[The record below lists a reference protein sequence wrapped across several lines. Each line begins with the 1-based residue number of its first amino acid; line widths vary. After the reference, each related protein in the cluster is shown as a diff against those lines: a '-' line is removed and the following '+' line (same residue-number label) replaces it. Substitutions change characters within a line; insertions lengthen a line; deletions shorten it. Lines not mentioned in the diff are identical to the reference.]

1 MEMEKRLASSDKFG
15 KVKRMELC
23 GEFIVEAEK
32 KME

>member
-15 KVKRMELC
+15 EVKRMELC